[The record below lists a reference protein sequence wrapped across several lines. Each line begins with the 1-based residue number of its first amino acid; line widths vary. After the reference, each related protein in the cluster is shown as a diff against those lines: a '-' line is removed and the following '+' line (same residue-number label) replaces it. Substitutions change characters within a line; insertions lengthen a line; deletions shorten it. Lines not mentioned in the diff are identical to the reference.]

1 MAKNGICILSALQL
15 RRAVWARQARPHP
28 GQLRIFYVEAV
39 VIPTKNALSRRA
51 RRRTHMRRMPL
62 IRIIVPKARECRSDG
77 QRSERSM
84 SMPGSQNRLL
94 DDFARLMQNAAG
106 MADGARREVEEF
118 LKARMERLLAGMD
131 LVTREEFEV
140 VREMAVRAR
149 EENERLAA
157 RILAIEAKLGDKD
170 AGAEP
175 PKA

>member
-1 MAKNGICILSALQL
+1 
-15 RRAVWARQARPHP
+15 
-28 GQLRIFYVEAV
+28 
-39 VIPTKNALSRRA
+39 
-51 RRRTHMRRMPL
+51 
-62 IRIIVPKARECRSDG
+62 
-77 QRSERSM
+77 
-84 SMPGSQNRLL
+84 MPGSQNRLL

-170 AGAEP
+170 AGSEP